1 MCVWYPPQ
9 IGLMPRESRMG
20 QEDTGN
26 TEAKRAELIAQM
38 RALEAEIKLIAQRL
52 VAHEGT
58 PNFFKGHPV
67 VKEIVK

>member
-1 MCVWYPPQ
+1 
-9 IGLMPRESRMG
+9 MG

-26 TEAKRAELIAQM
+26 TEAKRAELIAQI